1 MKYHKIK
8 NIYNRDPEKKFRYL
22 IEGVYETPEF
32 EFLEDL
38 AWRWTE
44 KVDGTNV
51 RVCWNPHVSY
61 SPITFEGRKT
71 NSQMPPFLIE
81 RLGEIFREVDLRQH
95 FPGQQVTFYG
105 EGFGNKIQKVGKKY
119 GPVDFILFD
128 IMINDVFLQRHDV
141 LDIAY
146 SLDLKVV
153 PTIGFGT
160 LPEAVRMVRGGF
172 DTLLG
177 IESFPAE
184 GIVATPAVELS
195 DRLGNRIITK
205 IKTKDFDNG

>member
-1 MKYHKIK
+1 MIYHKIK
-8 NIYNRDPEKKFRYL
+8 NVWKRDPDKKFRYL
-22 IEGVYETPEF
+22 LEGVYTTPEF

-51 RVCWNPHVSY
+51 RVYWNPHVSY

-81 RLGEIFREVDLRQH
+81 RLSEKFREVDLRHH

-105 EGFGNKIQKVGKKY
+105 EGFGEKIQKVGKKY

-128 IMINDVFLQRHDV
+128 IRIGDVFLERHNV
-141 LDIAY
+141 LEIAY
-146 SLDLKVV
+146 SLDLNVV
-153 PTIGFGT
+153 PTIGYGS
-160 LPEAVRMVRGGF
+160 LPDAIRYARDGF
-172 DTLLG
+172 DTHLG
-177 IESFPAE
+177 VESFPAE
-184 GIVATPAVELS
+184 GIVAMPAIELC
-195 DRLGNRIITK
+195 DRHGHRIITK